1 LQMGALMFDFDL
13 DDLLDVLRAAPI
25 TGQVMDIIDTV
36 QSAYNLYKNPRSE
49 DMQFEMALCLVGW
62 IPGPGDALKLGIKRA
77 LRNPD
82 TLFTMVRTIMAKFS
96 AYGDP
101 EDWLNNKLSS
111 SSIGDAVN
119 RARNRVIS
127 FIRDTSWLPNRA
139 IPPVEQAFNT
149 VRNNIGSIAGVL
161 LRKIAR
167 IKPRQPQTSHNVTY
181 QKKPEP
187 TKRTTPNKPKTKQT
201 TKEPHKKTYPKSTD
215 KAAEKGSKR
224 SNGKTGS
231 PSSSAILKT
240 LSSTQVGVVG
250 EHMGDYW
257 VAKALGL
264 KVRHDTGQTI
274 ADKLD
279 GKMTQLSDS
288 ARGVGMD
295 SLWRTNGKML
305 AGHKTALN
313 TFTVYEYKASK
324 TTNHKS
330 TGQLLG
336 SNKGK
341 KSANTTTSG
350 KVSKRGVGDGNKG
363 KDPANQQMSEKWID
377 DRLKGGEHEG
387 KRGQTMGM
395 TLFFGADAILEHGLA
410 LLDAKKTGGEP
421 IESKHLNH
429 KVTRVIT
436 HEEAQGTIK
445 KRIERSK
452 QPKKVR

>member
-1 LQMGALMFDFDL
+1 MFDL

-36 QSAYNLYKNPRSE
+36 QASYNLYKRPNSE
-49 DMQFEMALCLVGW
+49 DMQFEMALCLIGW

-111 SSIGDAVN
+111 SSIGGAVN
-119 RARNRVIS
+119 VARNRVIS
-127 FIRDTSWLPNRA
+127 FIRETSWLPNRA

-181 QKKPEP
+181 HKKPET
-187 TKRTTPNKPKTKQT
+187 TKRSTPSKPKPKTKD
-201 TKEPHKKTYPKSTD
+201 PHKKTYPKSTD

-240 LSSTQVGVVG
+240 LSATQVGVVG

-257 VAKALGL
+257 VAKALKL
-264 KVRHDTGQTI
+264 RVKHDTGQTI
-274 ADKLD
+274 TDKLD

-295 SLWRTNGKML
+295 SLWRTKGKML
-305 AGHKTALN
+305 AGHKTTLN
-313 TFTVYEYKASK
+313 TYTVYEYKASK
-324 TTNHKS
+324 TRNHKS

-341 KSANTTTSG
+341 KPANTTASG
-350 KVSKRGVGDGNKG
+350 KVEKRGGSASNESK
-363 KDPANQQMSEKWID
+363 KPENQQMSTKWIN
-377 DRLKGGEHEG
+377 DRLEGGEHND
-387 KRGQTMGM
+387 KKGQTFGL

-410 LLDAKKTGGEP
+410 LLDAKETGGKP

-436 HEEAQGTIK
+436 HEEAQETIK

>member
-1 LQMGALMFDFDL
+1 MFDL

-36 QSAYNLYKNPRSE
+36 QASYNLYKRPNSE
-49 DMQFEMALCLVGW
+49 DMQFEMALCLIGW

-82 TLFTMVRTIMAKFS
+82 TLFTMVRTIMAMPKFR

-111 SSIGDAVN
+111 SSIGGAVN
-119 RARNRVIS
+119 VARNRVIS
-127 FIRDTSWLPNRA
+127 FIRETSWLPNRA

-181 QKKPEP
+181 HKKPEP
-187 TKRTTPNKPKTKQT
+187 TKRSTPSKPKPKTKD
-201 TKEPHKKTYPKSTD
+201 PHKKTYPKSTD

-240 LSSTQVGVVG
+240 LSATQVGVVG

-257 VAKALGL
+257 VAKALKL
-264 KVRHDTGQTI
+264 RVKHDTGQTI
-274 ADKLD
+274 TDKLD

-305 AGHKTALN
+305 AGHKTTLN
-313 TFTVYEYKASK
+313 TYTVYEYKASK
-324 TTNHKS
+324 TRNHKS

-341 KSANTTTSG
+341 KPANTTASG
-350 KVSKRGVGDGNKG
+350 KVVKGGDTEANKG
-363 KDPANQQMSEKWID
+363 KDPVNQQMSDDWIN
-377 DRLKGGEHEG
+377 DRLEGGVH
-387 KRGQTMGM
+387 KDKKGQTFGL

-410 LLDAKKTGGEP
+410 LLDAKETGGKP

-436 HEEAQGTIK
+436 HEEAQETIK